1 MSTDT
6 HVICPDPLC
15 GTLMRIDRTVQKVVH
30 HADVSAVPLE
40 PPYDGS
46 T

>member
-15 GTLMRIDRTVQKVVH
+15 GVLMRIDRTAKRMVH

-40 PPYDGS
+40 VAPEG
-46 T
+46 